1 MNKNIQKI
9 LACVL
14 FLQLAS
20 CGINSNYVYLID
32 RNPEP
37 NGQAN
42 HLELIEYRGGYG
54 MVSYDTMANKDSSHV
69 KMDRERFRKEN
80 GSKKWILEN
89 WGDPDSIQIEGNIT
103 YYTYSKKSKSAPHY
117 DKQFMFSER
126 PVKLGFREERLVE
139 IQAYFSDRGYK
150 GQQVVVLP

>member
-1 MNKNIQKI
+1 MKKIFNKI
-9 LACVL
+9 LTYGLVL
-14 FLQLAS
+14 TLAS
-20 CGINSNYVYLID
+20 CGLESRYVYLID
-32 RNPEP
+32 RNPMP

-69 KMDRERFRKEN
+69 KIDRERFRKEN

-89 WGDPDSIQIEGNIT
+89 WGDPDSIQIEGNVT
-103 YYTYSKKSKSAPHY
+103 YYTYSKKSKTAPHY
-117 DKQFMFSER
+117 DKQFMFGER
-126 PVKLGFREERLVE
+126 PVKLGFRGERLVE
-139 IQAYFSDRGYK
+139 IQAYFSDRGYR

>member
-1 MNKNIQKI
+1 MNKLIHKI
-9 LACVL
+9 LTYALV
-14 FLQLAS
+14 LQLTS
-20 CGINSNYVYLID
+20 CGIKSNYVYLID

-37 NGQAN
+37 IGQAN
-42 HLELIEYRGGYG
+42 HLELIEYRGSYG

-69 KMDRERFRKEN
+69 RIDRERFRKEN

-89 WGDPDSIQIEGNIT
+89 WGTPDSSQIEGGVT
-103 YYTYSKKSKSAPHY
+103 YYTYSQKSKLAPNY
-117 DKQFMFSER
+117 DKQFMFTER
-126 PVKLGFREERLVE
+126 PVKLGFRGERLVE

>member
-1 MNKNIQKI
+1 MKKITAKI
-9 LACVL
+9 LTYALVL
-14 FLQLAS
+14 LLAS

-32 RNPEP
+32 RNPAP

-42 HLELIEYRGGYG
+42 RLVLNSWRGDYG
-54 MVSYDTMANKDSSHV
+54 MVSSATNHNPNDLKF
-69 KMDRERFRKEN
+69 KIDRERFRKEN

-89 WGDPDSIQIEGNIT
+89 WGTPDSSQIEGGVT
-103 YYTYSKKSKSAPHY
+103 YYTYSQKSKLAPNY
-117 DKQFMFSER
+117 DKQFMFGER
-126 PVKLGFREERLVE
+126 PVKLGFRGERLVE